1 MKCAVIMG
9 SKSDLP
15 IAQKCVAVLESL
27 GVEHIVRV
35 MSAHR
40 TPNEVR
46 DFALSAK
53 EQGVGVIV
61 AIAGMA
67 AHLAG
72 VVAAYTRLPVI
83 GVPAGGGTLGGVDA
97 LLSTAQ
103 MPPGVPVACVGVN
116 AGANAAYLAARILAV
131 SDEALAGRL
140 EAEAVSMAEKV
151 SVQDSEVQNELS

>member
-15 IAQKCVAVLESL
+15 IAKKCVEVLESL
-27 GVEHIVRV
+27 GVGYSVRV

-46 DFALSAK
+46 EFALSAK
-53 EQGVGVIV
+53 DQGFGVII

-72 VVAAYTRLPVI
+72 VLAAYTRLPVI

-116 AGANAAYLAARILAV
+116 AGGNAAYLAARILAL
-131 SDEALAGRL
+131 SDEGLAARL
-140 EAEAVSMAEKV
+140 ECEALSMAEKV
-151 SVQDSEVQNELS
+151 RVQDLEVRNELP